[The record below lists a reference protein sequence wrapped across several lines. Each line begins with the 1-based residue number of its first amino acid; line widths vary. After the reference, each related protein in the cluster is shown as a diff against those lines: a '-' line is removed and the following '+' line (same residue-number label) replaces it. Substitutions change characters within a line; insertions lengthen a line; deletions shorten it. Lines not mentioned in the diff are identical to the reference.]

1 MAGIGAVPQ
10 GPGCLHQPRGGQ
22 AGERSAPAVTGQHQP
37 GVVDGADHRQEVIG
51 QPGQVA
57 RTGARVGPSVSGPVV
72 GHDPAMRGEVLH
84 HRSPGESRRA
94 EPRLEDNQVGAG
106 AGDDGAQLP
115 TVGRGHPLL
124 RQLSKGPPT
133 LVTVH
138 VTVHARILTRNR
150 TSDLALTVPRPR
162 PECLTMP
169 MRLLGNLI
177 VTGLA
182 LWLTA
187 LILPGMHLGQD
198 AAPVLTQIL
207 TIAVIA
213 LILSVINAIIRPIL
227 SFLAMPITCL
237 TLGLFQLVINTL
249 MLLLAGWVSG
259 LFGLTLEFDTFWWAL
274 LAGVIIGLLS
284 AIFEGV
290 TGVGDRARD

>member
-1 MAGIGAVPQ
+1 
-10 GPGCLHQPRGGQ
+10 
-22 AGERSAPAVTGQHQP
+22 
-37 GVVDGADHRQEVIG
+37 
-51 QPGQVA
+51 
-57 RTGARVGPSVSGPVV
+57 
-72 GHDPAMRGEVLH
+72 
-84 HRSPGESRRA
+84 
-94 EPRLEDNQVGAG
+94 
-106 AGDDGAQLP
+106 
-115 TVGRGHPLL
+115 
-124 RQLSKGPPT
+124 
-133 LVTVH
+133 
-138 VTVHARILTRNR
+138 
-150 TSDLALTVPRPR
+150 
-162 PECLTMP
+162 

>member
-1 MAGIGAVPQ
+1 
-10 GPGCLHQPRGGQ
+10 
-22 AGERSAPAVTGQHQP
+22 
-37 GVVDGADHRQEVIG
+37 
-51 QPGQVA
+51 
-57 RTGARVGPSVSGPVV
+57 
-72 GHDPAMRGEVLH
+72 
-84 HRSPGESRRA
+84 
-94 EPRLEDNQVGAG
+94 
-106 AGDDGAQLP
+106 
-115 TVGRGHPLL
+115 
-124 RQLSKGPPT
+124 
-133 LVTVH
+133 
-138 VTVHARILTRNR
+138 
-150 TSDLALTVPRPR
+150 
-162 PECLTMP
+162 MP